1 MIGSFAE
8 NDIENNTID
17 NTILLFIFHAALNIG
32 NYAPKYIPITEVPY
46 PNQQNEPNSISKP
59 EMVHNSGYPE
69 MVDDEEEDNN
79 EEYFAPIYETTET
92 LDDMPRNLPSLHEY
106 ETDFYAPGYV
116 LIKPPSRE
124 EVVPEDNEHY
134 NMIEDTQE

>member
-69 MVDDEEEDNN
+69 MEDDEEEDNN
-79 EEYFAPIYETTET
+79 EEYFAPIYETTEPF
-92 LDDMPRNLPSLHEY
+92 DDMPRNLPNLHEY

-116 LIKPPSRE
+116 LIKPPPRE
-124 EVVPEDNEHY
+124 EIVPEDNEHY
-134 NMIEDTQE
+134 NMIGDTQE